1 MWVLVEAVLTKTHNV
16 CFEQVYEKYQNFY
29 HSIVILEI
37 DFLEFKKG
45 KPLWKHNN
53 SLLQDIEYINLIND
67 KITEIKTQYALPVY
81 NMENIKNTPDNEIK
95 FLINDQLFLE
105 TLLIELR
112 GKSISYSSY
121 KKKQNE
127 QMELV
132 EQNLTGENV
141 ETIEM
146 LREELQTIRK
156 AKMQGY
162 LIRSRAHII
171 EMMKNQLTI

>member
-1 MWVLVEAVLTKTHNV
+1 M
-16 CFEQVYEKYQNFY
+16 
-29 HSIVILEI
+29 
-37 DFLEFKKG
+37 
-45 KPLWKHNN
+45 WKHSN

-81 NMENIKNTPDNEIK
+81 NMENVKNIPDNEIQ

-105 TLLIELR
+105 TLLMELS

-127 QMELV
+127 QHEKDLIKEIELL
-132 EQNLTGENV
+132 EQNLTEENI

-146 LREELQTIRK
+146 LREELRTIRK

-171 EMMKNQLTI
+171 EDNEKPTNYYSKLEKHHYTSKILPKLEKKQRHHY